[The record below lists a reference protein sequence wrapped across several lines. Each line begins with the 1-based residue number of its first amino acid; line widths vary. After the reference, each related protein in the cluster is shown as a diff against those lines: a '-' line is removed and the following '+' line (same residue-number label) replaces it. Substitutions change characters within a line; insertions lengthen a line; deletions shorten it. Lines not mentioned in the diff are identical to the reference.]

1 MSSPTTSSTG
11 ATPLTSG
18 TAGRLSGTCRVPGD
32 KSLSHRA
39 LILGGLAI
47 GRTRVTGLLEGED
60 VLATAGAMR
69 ALGAG
74 ITRQA
79 GGEWLVSGVGIGGL
93 QEPDTLLDM
102 GNSGTGARLVMGA
115 VAGHDITAFFT
126 GDASLRR
133 RPMARVTEPL
143 SRMGAKVVAREGG
156 RLPLALTGAAAPLPI
171 TYASPVASAQVKSA
185 ILLAGLSAPGETT
198 VIEPLASR
206 DHTENLLRH
215 FGAQVTSTPTNEGGR
230 RITVAGQPELKAG
243 DIVVPGDPSSA
254 AFPAVAALLLPQS
267 EITIEGVGINPLRAG
282 LFETLNEMGADI
294 TFAKRRIE
302 GGEPV
307 ADLVI
312 RAGTLKAVTV
322 PAERAPSMIDEYP
335 ILAVAAAFAQGR
347 TVMHG
352 LAELRVKESDRL
364 SAIAK
369 GLNDCGVTV
378 AIEGD
383 TLIVEGKGGKVRG
396 GAAVA
401 SALDHRIAM
410 SFLMLGMA
418 AEKPVTIDDGAT
430 IATSF
435 PGFVELVNRLGGSI
449 AAA

>member
-1 MSSPTTSSTG
+1 MSSPS
-11 ATPLTSG
+11 ATPLASG
-18 TAGRLSGTCRVPGD
+18 TAGRLSGHCRVPGD

-39 LILGGLAI
+39 LILGALAV
-47 GRTRVTGLLEGED
+47 GRTRISGLLEGED
-60 VLATAGAMR
+60 VLCTAGAMR

-74 ITRQA
+74 ITRHA
-79 GGEWLVSGVGIGGL
+79 DGAWIVSGVGIGGL

-143 SRMGAKVVAREGG
+143 TRMGAKVVAREGG

-198 VIEPLASR
+198 VIEPLPSR

-215 FGAQVTSTPTNEGGR
+215 FGAQVVSTPTNDGGR
-230 RITVAGQPELKAG
+230 RITVTGQPELKAG
-243 DIVVPGDPSSA
+243 DIVIPGDPSSA

-282 LFETLNEMGADI
+282 LFETLGEMGAAI
-294 TFAKRRIE
+294 AFNNRRIE

-312 RAGTLKAVTV
+312 RAGALNGVTV
-322 PAERAPSMIDEYP
+322 PAARAPSMIDEYP
-335 ILAVAAAFAQGR
+335 ILAVAAAFAKGR

-364 SAIAK
+364 AAIAT
-369 GLNDCGVTV
+369 GLGDCGVAV

-383 TLIVEGKGGKVRG
+383 TLIVEGDGGKVRG

-401 SALDHRIAM
+401 AALDHRIAM
-410 SFLMLGMA
+410 AFLVLGMA

-435 PGFVELVNRLGGSI
+435 PGFVALMNDLGGSI
-449 AAA
+449 AAAHA